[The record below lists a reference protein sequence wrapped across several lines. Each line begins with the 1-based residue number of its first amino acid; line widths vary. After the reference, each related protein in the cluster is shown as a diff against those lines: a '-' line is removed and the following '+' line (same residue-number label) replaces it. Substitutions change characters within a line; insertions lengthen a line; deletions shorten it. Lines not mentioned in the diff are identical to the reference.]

1 MRPTALPCLLTG
13 ALLLVAGAAA
23 LAQASPLP
31 LPPALDPAP
40 SSQPIQRQTGMQ
52 VIDAGHDQKYIV
64 RSFEPDSVQGEYRI
78 DFDALDANGD
88 GYLSRTEV
96 ADHPTLSAEFR
107 AVDADNDGRLSR
119 EELSGW
125 IR

>member
-1 MRPTALPCLLTG
+1 MRATSLPCLL
-13 ALLLVAGAAA
+13 AVAVLIAASDAA
-23 LAQASPLP
+23 LAQASTLP
-31 LPPALDPAP
+31 LPPPLDPSP

-64 RSFEPDSVQGEYRI
+64 RSFEPDTVQGDYRI
-78 DFDALDANGD
+78 DFEALDANGD
-88 GYLSRTEV
+88 GYLSRAEV